1 MSMKNR
7 EHSVCMLTLLL
18 IYISGN
24 ISLSPWTYKTKNVNE
39 CQVWMAKIWGKTDWK
54 AQRVKKK
61 ECIFFQST
69 NIKVAEL
76 HNYYSAAWLLNPGGK
91 KVIY

>member
-1 MSMKNR
+1 
-7 EHSVCMLTLLL
+7 
-18 IYISGN
+18 
-24 ISLSPWTYKTKNVNE
+24 
-39 CQVWMAKIWGKTDWK
+39 MAKIWGKTDWK

-76 HNYYSAAWLLNPGGK
+76 HNYYSNMTAQPWGK
-91 KVIY
+91 KRLYTSLCIGLYEDRQYLHI